1 MNEEVKEQKEKNQQR
16 EEKIKSEALKIAAG
30 FKNKIM
36 TMSEFEKV
44 TDKLAL
50 LPDETSFVFGVLK
63 QAGVEIQEEN
73 EDIKEISFEN
83 IDATTD
89 DSVKMYLKDIG
100 QVPLLRSDE
109 EKELAQRM
117 SEGDVAA
124 KNRLS
129 EANLRLVVSIA
140 KRYVGRG
147 MQFLDLIQEGNLGL
161 MKAVEKFDYTKGF
174 KFSTYATWWIKQSI
188 TRAIAD
194 QARTIRI
201 PVHMVETI
209 NKTGRVS
216 RQLLQTLGREPT
228 TAEIAEKM
236 GITEEKVIEIQ
247 KIAQDPVS
255 LEKPIGEEEDSHLG
269 DFIEDNTS
277 ASPAE
282 KAETRMLKEHLL
294 EVLSSLT
301 PRENEV
307 IRKRYGLDD
316 SRPKTL
322 EEVGREFNVTRER
335 IRQIEAKALRKL
347 RHPNRTKK
355 LKDYIGKV

>member
-1 MNEEVKEQKEKNQQR
+1 MEEKKTELDEKKVQR
-16 EEKIKSEALKIAAG
+16 DEKIKSEAKSIAALYKG
-30 FKNKIM
+30 KTMKM
-36 TMSEFEKV
+36 TEFEKFS
-44 TDKLAL
+44 DKFSLQ
-50 LPDETSFVFGVLK
+50 PDETSMVFEILK
-63 QAGVEIQEEN
+63 QEGVEIQEEN
-73 EDIKEISFEN
+73 EDITKELVFDN

-100 QVPLLRSDE
+100 QVPLLKTDE
-109 EKELAQRM
+109 EKELAKKM
-117 SEGDVAA
+117 SEGDVEA

-236 GITEEKVIEIQ
+236 G
-247 KIAQDPVS
+247 
-255 LEKPIGEEEDSHLG
+255 
-269 DFIEDNTS
+269 
-277 ASPAE
+277 
-282 KAETRMLKEHLL
+282 
-294 EVLSSLT
+294 
-301 PRENEV
+301 
-307 IRKRYGLDD
+307 
-316 SRPKTL
+316 
-322 EEVGREFNVTRER
+322 
-335 IRQIEAKALRKL
+335 
-347 RHPNRTKK
+347 
-355 LKDYIGKV
+355 